1 MNKEKLGFK
10 IFKEKKLIGLFV
22 AGLGLSFVIF
32 GPLVSKLKTRTA
44 TNKVLELEHG
54 KLTTKLEFLEGIDRN
69 LIGERVQKME
79 QVFPSKKPVVAL
91 MGSLSKLSGDHN
103 LSFGGITL
111 RPGVLSSEKDEKT
124 GTKKKAKKTSELY
137 DLKFGFQVIGTFEDV
152 ASFMKDLEKVAP
164 LMKIDELG
172 LSIKTNPFFEDEA
185 LRVVAEIDVLAYY
198 QAPPESL
205 GSVNKPVEL
214 LNKKDEAL
222 LNKLF
227 SFKQFEVVVPVAQT
241 GQVDLFSSDLFQGL
255 TPLAELDLQ
264 E

>member
-1 MNKEKLGFK
+1 
-10 IFKEKKLIGLFV
+10 
-22 AGLGLSFVIF
+22 
-32 GPLVSKLKTRTA
+32 
-44 TNKVLELEHG
+44 
-54 KLTTKLEFLEGIDRN
+54 
-69 LIGERVQKME
+69 
-79 QVFPSKKPVVAL
+79 
-91 MGSLSKLSGDHN
+91 
-103 LSFGGITL
+103 
-111 RPGVLSSEKDEKT
+111 
-124 GTKKKAKKTSELY
+124 
-137 DLKFGFQVIGTFEDV
+137 
-152 ASFMKDLEKVAP
+152 MKDLEKVAP

-241 GQVDLFSSDLFQGL
+241 GKVDLFSSDLFQGL